1 MNVSVVIL
9 VGTLVMIVGMVLSGV
24 GADVGRSLLLVS
36 ASVHDSVIKL
46 VIFTVTVGVGESVT
60 TTGSIVEEVGTS
72 LSSSKEYVGLEVF
85 INPASLLSSLSAS
98 SSSFAVVV
106 VAEEGAIDFSLLVV
120 GDCDCSFAFKVGLTD
135 VVTIVDGKLERMVN
149 AVGL

>member
-60 TTGSIVEEVGTS
+60 TGAIVEEVGTS
-72 LSSSKEYVGLEVF
+72 SSSSKESVGLEVF

-106 VAEEGAIDFSLLVV
+106 VAEEGAIDFSLLAV
-120 GDCDCSFAFKVGLTD
+120 GDCDCSFAFKVGLMD